1 MQEEN
6 NVAAQQ
12 AEFHGANIDE
22 KQKSEKKKKKKNT
35 IKMKKLRA
43 S

>member
-1 MQEEN
+1 MQEKRSVQEEN

-22 KQKSEKKKKKKNT
+22 KQKSEKKKKKK
-35 IKMKKLRA
+35 IQSR
-43 S
+43 